1 MGLTARSPVEADVE
15 ALAALIEEIERFY
28 GAKEI
33 QPLDERIA
41 QVRAALFSPI
51 PLSFALLAENDRREM
66 LGLAAY
72 SYLWP
77 AAGSTHSMFLKELYV
92 REGVRGAGV
101 GRFLIEELKR
111 VASAREGCS
120 RLEWETDVDNAG
132 ARAFYAALGVSEF
145 PGKVFY
151 RVQGEDLKPSE

>member
-1 MGLTARSPVEADVE
+1 MELTVRSPVEADVE
-15 ALAALIEEIERFY
+15 ALARLIEEIELFY

-33 QPLDERIA
+33 QPLGERIE
-41 QVRAALFSPI
+41 QVAAALFGPV
-51 PLSFALLAENDRREM
+51 PLSHALLAENDQGE
-66 LGLAAY
+66 LVGLAAY

-92 REGVRGAGV
+92 RDCVRGSGV

-111 VASAREGCS
+111 VASARVGCS

-132 ARAFYAALGVSEF
+132 ARAFYAALGVAEF

-151 RVQGEDLKPSE
+151 RLQGEDLKPSE